1 MRDTSAPQHRAP
13 PLLQVGALFV
23 LERLQSFGYVRD
35 HSDDGLVTAIIT
47 TGNIARDGAI
57 ISPGGWDFAHYDR
70 NPVVLW
76 QHDDSAMPVARMVD
90 RTIGDSEIVA
100 RIQLDMEDPEGQ
112 RLHGKIKRGF
122 VNATSVRWLPKET
135 EVRQIGEGK
144 EKRDVLVFLRQEMLE
159 TSFVSIPADPGAMIL
174 RADGQPFDIDA
185 FRVEPEPVR
194 SAPVSLTRDAILDD
208 LDYLRSALGDYGI
221 EALAGRMSD
230 ADRGI
235 ALELHNRLGELLAI
249 YQRPNQGAETLRAIE
264 TRVADML
271 ERRESRPSAGDL
283 VVAALVKR
291 TGRSED
297 RIRQEYEL

>member
-1 MRDTSAPQHRAP
+1 MD
-13 PLLQVGALFV
+13 
-23 LERLQSFGYVRD
+23 RLQSFGYVRD

-57 ISPGGWDFAHYDR
+57 ISPNGWDFAHYDR

-135 EVRQIGEGK
+135 EVRQMGEGK

-185 FRVEPEPVR
+185 FRAEPEPVR
-194 SAPVSLTRDAILDD
+194 SAPASLTRDAILDD
-208 LDYLRSALGDYGI
+208 LDYLRGALGEYGI
-221 EALAGRMSD
+221 EALAGRMND

-249 YQRPNQGAETLRAIE
+249 VQRPKQGAETLRVIE

-297 RIRQEYEL
+297 RIRQEYQL